1 MAPQLE
7 DSLFKLKFTAKSLRR
22 QSVKASKEVEVE
34 KKKIKKAM
42 MDGNQEIARLH
53 AQSAT
58 RKHTEQLNLLKLA
71 SRVDAVASRVQ
82 TAVTMRQ
89 LTGNMG
95 VVVKGMDR
103 AMETMNTESISLIMD
118 KFEQQFE
125 DLDAS
130 ASYYESATGA
140 ASAVDTPQEE
150 VDLLLQQV
158 ADDAGI
164 EREHTLGHAPKASLP
179 EIKQQDQVEDKL
191 EERLRALR
199 N

>member
-1 MAPQLE
+1 M
-7 DSLFKLKFTAKSLRR
+7 
-22 QSVKASKEVEVE
+22 E
-34 KKKIKKAM
+34 KKKIKRAM
-42 MDGNQEIARLH
+42 VDGNEEIARLH

-71 SRVDAVASRVQ
+71 SRVDSVASRVQ

-95 VVVKGMDR
+95 VVVKGMDK
-103 AMETMNTESISLIMD
+103 ALESMNTENISLIME

-130 ASYYESATGA
+130 ASYYENATGA
-140 ASAVDTPQEE
+140 ASAVNTPQEE
-150 VDLLLQQV
+150 VDLLMQQV

-164 EREHTLGHAPKASLP
+164 DMRHKLSDAPSTELP
-179 EIKQQDQVEDKL
+179 KIAQQDQVEDKL

-199 N
+199 G

>member
-1 MAPQLE
+1 MPPSLE
-7 DSLFKLKFTAKSLRR
+7 DSLFKLKFTGKSLRR
-22 QSVKASKEVEVE
+22 QSVKAGKEVEAE

-42 MDGNQEIARLH
+42 VSGNEEIARLH
-53 AQSAT
+53 AQTAT
-58 RKHTEQLNLLKLA
+58 RKHTEEPNLPRLA
-71 SRVDAVASRVQ
+71 SRVGAVAWRVQ

-95 VVVKGMDR
+95 VVVKGMDN

-118 KFEQQFE
+118 KFEQQYE
-125 DLDAS
+125 DMDAS

-140 ASAVDTPQEE
+140 ASAIDTPQEE
-150 VDLLLQQV
+150 VDMLLQQV

-164 EREHTLGHAPKASLP
+164 EMRHNLGNVPQTAVLPK
-179 EIKQQDQVEDKL
+179 QNDVVEDKL

>member
-1 MAPQLE
+1 MPPSLE
-7 DSLFKLKFTAKSLRR
+7 DSLFKLKFTAKTLRR
-22 QSVKASKEVEVE
+22 QSVKAGKEVENE

-42 MDGNQEIARLH
+42 LGGNEEIARLH
-53 AQSAT
+53 AQTAT
-58 RKHTEQLNLLKLA
+58 RKHSEQLNLLRLA

-95 VVVKGMDR
+95 VVVKGMDK
-103 AMETMNTESISLIMD
+103 AMESMNTESISLIMD

-125 DLDAS
+125 DMDAS

-150 VDLLLQQV
+150 VDILLQQV

-164 EREHTLGHAPKASLP
+164 EMSHNLGAVPTALP
-179 EIKQQDQVEDKL
+179 PQKQDVIEDKL

>member
-1 MAPQLE
+1 MASLE
-7 DSLFKLKFTAKSLRR
+7 DSLFKLKFTAKTLRR
-22 QSVKASKEVEVE
+22 QSTKAGKEVELE

-42 MDGNQEIARLH
+42 LSGNDEIARLH
-53 AQSAT
+53 AQTAT
-58 RKHTEQLNLLKLA
+58 RKHSEQLNLLRLA

-95 VVVKGMDR
+95 VVVKGMDK
-103 AMETMNTESISLIMD
+103 AMESMNTESISMMMD

-125 DLDAS
+125 DMDAS
-130 ASYYESATGA
+130 AAYYEQATGA

-150 VDLLLQQV
+150 VDVLLQQV

-164 EREHTLGHAPKASLP
+164 EMSRNLDLNVTSVPSTAPQGQ
-179 EIKQQDQVEDKL
+179 EVENRL